1 MAITYKEGKDKEI
14 IKLNS
19 EIDSF
24 KKIID
29 DSSNMYELMLDRT
42 TKSLEKIIENTD
54 SISKVQ

>member
-29 DSSNMYELMLDRT
+29 DSSNMYESMLDRT